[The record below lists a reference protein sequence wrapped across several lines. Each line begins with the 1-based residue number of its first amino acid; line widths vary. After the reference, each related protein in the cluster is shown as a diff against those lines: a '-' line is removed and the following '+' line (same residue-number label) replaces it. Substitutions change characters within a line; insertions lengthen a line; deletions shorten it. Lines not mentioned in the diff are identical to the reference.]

1 MSMSDSI
8 KTIGLVG
15 TGVMGAGIAQI
26 AAQAGVRVRLF
37 DAREG
42 AAQTAR
48 DNLAATFAT
57 LLGKGKITQQAV
69 DAALDNLHVATAI
82 DALHDCDMVV
92 EAIVENLDAKR
103 GLLQQLEG
111 IVSERCIL
119 ATNTSS
125 LSVTAIATGC
135 QHPER
140 VAGLHF
146 FNPVPLMRVVEVID
160 GLATTP
166 VVGDRLLAFVART
179 GHRGVRAKDT
189 PGFIVNH
196 AGRAY
201 STEALKMLDESF
213 AERGDIDRILR
224 DGAGFRMGPLELMD
238 LTGVDVSHPVMESI
252 YNQYYQD
259 PRYKPSA
266 LTRQMLVGGRLGRK
280 TGQGFYRYDN
290 GKMID
295 GPQPQAVPSVSAL
308 PPVWIATE
316 NTDDYERL
324 SALLIDL
331 GAQLES
337 TAQPSAE
344 ALCLLAPY
352 GRDATSACDRFDT
365 DPARTVCIDLFTDL
379 SRHRTLMQTPLTVP
393 AMRDAAHALLARDG
407 VGVTVI
413 GDSVGFVA
421 QRTLA
426 LVVNLACDIAQ
437 QRIASVDDI
446 DQAVHLGLG
455 YPLGPLAWGDALGA
469 RRILTILQRM
479 SELTL
484 DPRYRPSP
492 WLRRRATLGVSLLHV
507 EPASDLSKGQ
517 Q

>member
-1 MSMSDSI
+1 MTDTLNTM
-8 KTIGLVG
+8 GLVG

-26 AAQAGVRVRLF
+26 AAQAGVAVRLF
-37 DAREG
+37 DARDG

-48 DNLAATFAT
+48 DNLGTT
-57 LLGKGKITQQAV
+57 LAKLVGKGKISQAV
-69 DAALDNLHVATAI
+69 MDAALANLQVVEHI
-82 DALHDCDMVV
+82 DELKACDLVV
-92 EAIVENLDAKR
+92 EAIVENLEAKR

-111 IVSERCIL
+111 IVSPGCIL

-160 GLATTP
+160 GLATAP
-166 VVGDRLLAFVART
+166 AVGEALLALVARI

-201 STEALKMLDESF
+201 GTEALKMLDEGI

-224 DGAGFRMGPLELMD
+224 DGAGFRMGPLELLD
-238 LTGVDVSHPVMESI
+238 LTGLDVSHPVMESI
-252 YNQYYQD
+252 YNQFYQE
-259 PRYKPSA
+259 PRYKPSP

-280 TGQGFYRYDN
+280 TGHGFYQYEN
-290 GKMID
+290 GQLIN
-295 GPQPQAVPSVSAL
+295 GPQPQPVPTVQQQ

-316 NTDDYERL
+316 NSEDYERL
-324 SALLIDL
+324 SALVINL
-331 GAQLES
+331 GAQLEHA
-337 TAQPSAE
+337 AQPSPD

-352 GRDATSACDRFDT
+352 GRDATSACVRFDT
-365 DPARTVCIDLFTDL
+365 DPARTLCIDLLTDL
-379 SRHRTLMQTPLTVP
+379 SRHRTLMQNPLTSP
-393 AMRDAAHALLARDG
+393 ALRDAAHALLAADG

-426 LVVNLACDIAQ
+426 MVVNLACDIAQ
-437 QRIASVDDI
+437 QRIASVEDI
-446 DQAVHLGLG
+446 DQAVQLGLG
-455 YPLGPLAWGDALGA
+455 YPNGPLAWGDALGP
-469 RRILTILQRM
+469 RRLLTILQRM
-479 SELTL
+479 SELTH

-492 WLRRRATLGVSLLHV
+492 WLRRRAMLGISLRHE
-507 EPASDLSKGQ
+507 EPTVG
-517 Q
+517 

>member
-1 MSMSDSI
+1 MSH
-8 KTIGLVG
+8 TINTLGLVG

-26 AAQAGVRVRLF
+26 AAQAGVTVRLF
-37 DAREG
+37 DARDG
-42 AAQTAR
+42 AAQAAR
-48 DNLAATFAT
+48 DNLGATFAK
-57 LLGKGKITQQAV
+57 LVSKGKISQLAM
-69 DAALDNLHVATAI
+69 DAALANLRVAGVV
-82 DALHDCDMVV
+82 DDLKGCDLIV

-111 IVSERCIL
+111 IVSPSCIL

-125 LSVTAIATGC
+125 LSVTAIASGC

-160 GLATTP
+160 GLATAP
-166 VVGDRLLAFVART
+166 AVGDALLALVARI

-201 STEALKMLDESF
+201 GTEALKMLDEGI

-224 DGAGFRMGPLELMD
+224 DGAGFRMGPLELLD
-238 LTGVDVSHPVMESI
+238 LTGLDVSHPVMESI
-252 YNQYYQD
+252 YNQFYQE
-259 PRYKPSA
+259 PRYRPSA

-280 TGQGFYRYDN
+280 TGHGFYQYEN
-290 GKMID
+290 GQLIN
-295 GPQPQAVPSVSAL
+295 GPQPQPVSSVQQQ

-316 NTDDYERL
+316 NSEDYERL
-324 SALLIDL
+324 SALVIDL
-331 GAQLES
+331 GAHLEHA
-337 TAQPSAE
+337 AQPSPE

-352 GRDATSACDRFDT
+352 GRDATSACVRFDT
-365 DPARTVCIDLFTDL
+365 DPARTLCIDLLTDL
-379 SRHRTLMQTPLTVP
+379 SRHRTLMQNPLTSP
-393 AMRDAAHALLARDG
+393 AMRDAAHALFAADG

-426 LVVNLACDIAQ
+426 MVVNLACDIAQ

-455 YPLGPLAWGDALGA
+455 YPHGPLAWGDALGA

-479 SELTL
+479 SELTH

-492 WLRRRATLGVSLLHV
+492 WLRRRAILGVSLRHE
-507 EPASDLSKGQ
+507 EPTVG
-517 Q
+517 

>member
-1 MSMSDSI
+1 MSH
-8 KTIGLVG
+8 TINTLGLVG

-26 AAQAGVRVRLF
+26 AAQAGVTVRLF
-37 DAREG
+37 DARDG
-42 AAQTAR
+42 AAQAAR
-48 DNLAATFAT
+48 DNLSTTFAK
-57 LLGKGKITQQAV
+57 LVSKGKIDQQAM
-69 DAALDNLHVATAI
+69 DAALANLQVAGVI
-82 DALHDCDMVV
+82 DDLKGCDLIV

-103 GLLQQLEG
+103 GLLQELEG
-111 IVSERCIL
+111 IVSPTCIL

-160 GLATTP
+160 SLATAP
-166 VVGDRLLAFVART
+166 AVGDALLALVARI

-201 STEALKMLDESF
+201 GTEALKMLDEGI

-224 DGAGFRMGPLELMD
+224 DGAGFRMGPLELLD
-238 LTGVDVSHPVMESI
+238 LTGLDVSHPVMESI
-252 YNQYYQD
+252 YNQFYQE
-259 PRYKPSA
+259 PRYRPSA

-280 TGQGFYRYDN
+280 TGHGFYQYEN
-290 GKMID
+290 GQLIN
-295 GPQPQAVPSVSAL
+295 GPQPQPVPAVQQQ

-316 NTDDYERL
+316 NSEDYERL
-324 SALLIDL
+324 SALVIDL
-331 GAQLES
+331 GAHLEHA
-337 TAQPSAE
+337 AQPSPE

-352 GRDATSACDRFDT
+352 GRDATSACVRFDT
-365 DPARTVCIDLFTDL
+365 DPARTLCIDLLTDL
-379 SRHRTLMQTPLTVP
+379 SRHRTLMQNPLTSP
-393 AMRDAAHALLARDG
+393 AMRDAAHALFATDG
-407 VGVTVI
+407 AGVTVI

-426 LVVNLACDIAQ
+426 MVVNLACDIAQ

-455 YPLGPLAWGDALGA
+455 YPHGPLAWGDALGP

-479 SELTL
+479 SELTH

-492 WLRRRATLGVSLLHV
+492 WLRRRAMLGVSLCHE
-507 EPASDLSKGQ
+507 EPTVG
-517 Q
+517 

>member
-1 MSMSDSI
+1 MTD
-8 KTIGLVG
+8 TLNTLGLVG

-26 AAQAGVRVRLF
+26 AAQAGVAVRLF
-37 DAREG
+37 DARDG
-42 AAQTAR
+42 AAQAAR
-48 DNLAATFAT
+48 DNLGATFAK
-57 LLGKGKITQQAV
+57 LVGKGKISQAAM
-69 DAALDNLHVATAI
+69 DAAWANVQVVELI
-82 DALHDCDMVV
+82 DDLQHCDLVV

-111 IVSERCIL
+111 IVSPHCIL

-135 QHPER
+135 RYPER

-160 GLATTP
+160 GLATAPHVATA
-166 VVGDRLLAFVART
+166 LLALVARM

-201 STEALKMLDESF
+201 GTEALKMLDEGI
-213 AERGDIDRILR
+213 AARGDIDRILR
-224 DGAGFRMGPLELMD
+224 DGAGFRMGPLELLD
-238 LTGVDVSHPVMESI
+238 LTGLDVSHPVMESI
-252 YNQYYQD
+252 YTQFYQE
-259 PRYKPSA
+259 PRYRPSP

-280 TGQGFYRYDN
+280 TGQGFYRYEN
-290 GKMID
+290 GQVVD
-295 GPQPQAVPSVSAL
+295 APQPQPVPTVRQQ

-316 NTDDYERL
+316 NSEDHARL

-331 GAQLES
+331 GAQLEN
-337 TAQPSAE
+337 TPQPSAE

-352 GRDATSACDRFDT
+352 GRDATSASVHFGT
-365 DPARTVCIDLFTDL
+365 DPARTLCIDVLTDL
-379 SRHRTLMQTPLTVP
+379 SRQRTLMQNPLTSA
-393 AMRDAAHALLARDG
+393 AMRDAAHALLAADG

-426 LVVNLACDIAQ
+426 MVVNLGCDIAQ
-437 QRIASVDDI
+437 QRIATPADI
-446 DQAVHLGLG
+446 DQAVQLGLG
-455 YPLGPLAWGDALGA
+455 YPNGPLAWGDALGPQ
-469 RRILTILQRM
+469 RILTILQRM
-479 SELTL
+479 SELTH

-492 WLRRRATLGVSLLHV
+492 WLRRRALLGISLRHE
-507 EPASDLSKGQ
+507 EPAVG
-517 Q
+517 